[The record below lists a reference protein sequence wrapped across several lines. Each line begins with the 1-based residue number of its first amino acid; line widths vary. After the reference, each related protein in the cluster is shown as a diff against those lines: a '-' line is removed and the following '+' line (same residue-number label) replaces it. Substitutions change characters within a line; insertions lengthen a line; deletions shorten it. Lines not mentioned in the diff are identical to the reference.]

1 MSEDWTADNPEK
13 PHSGDEGMT
22 EPAHSD
28 AHILIVDDEPSIV
41 RLLGRAL
48 EEAGYSSV
56 HGFTDPTEAL
66 ADFDSVSP
74 DLIVLDINMPV
85 MTGYDFLTDLSQ
97 RLNEDTFLP
106 VLMISGLPEPETRLQ
121 ALQAGAN
128 HFLTKPI
135 DLKVFVAHVRSLLE
149 TRFMSLRVN
158 EVRGVLEEL
167 VRRRTAQL
175 QQAHIEILDRLGRV
189 AEYRDDATGKHTDR
203 VGELC
208 GLLALELGLPQER
221 ANLIARTATLHDLG
235 KVAVPDS
242 VLLKSGTFD
251 DDERETMHKH
261 SALGAKLLGGGTSE
275 LVQMAEEIALFHHE
289 RWDGQGYPCGLEG
302 DEIPVTARIV
312 AVADTFDALTHVRP
326 YKDAWPV
333 PDAMS
338 EIERERG
345 AQFDPQVVDALL
357 VLYRSKR
364 LPLDGESP
372 EV

>member
-1 MSEDWTADNPEK
+1 V
-13 PHSGDEGMT
+13 T
-22 EPAHSD
+22 EPLHAD
-28 AHILIVDDEPSIV
+28 ARILIVDDEPSIV

-48 EEAGYSSV
+48 EDVGYSSPQ
-56 HGFTDPTEAL
+56 GFTDPTEAL
-66 ADFDSVSP
+66 ARFDAIAP

-85 MTGYDFLTDLSQ
+85 MTGYDFLSDLSQ

-135 DLKVFVAHVRSLLE
+135 DLKVFTAHVRSLLE

-158 EVRGVLEEL
+158 DVRGVLEEL

-208 GLLALELGLPQER
+208 GLIARELGLPQDR
-221 ANLIARTATLHDLG
+221 ADLIARTATLHDLG
-235 KVAVPDS
+235 KVGISDS
-242 VLLKSGTFD
+242 VLLKTGPFD
-251 DDERETMHKH
+251 DNERESMRKH
-261 SALGAKLLGGGTSE
+261 SALGAKLLSGGTSE

-289 RWDGQGYPCGLEG
+289 RWDGEGYPCALEA
-302 DEIPVTARIV
+302 DEIPMTARIV
-312 AVADTFDALTHVRP
+312 AVADAFDALTHIRP

-333 PDAMS
+333 PEAIT
-338 EIERERG
+338 EIERESG
-345 AQFDPQVVDALL
+345 GQFDPQVVDALL
-357 VLYRSKR
+357 DLYRTQR
-364 LPLDGESP
+364 LPVDETGP
-372 EV
+372 GT